1 MQIELA
7 LKALTLKLSEHYSNA
22 EDTEKIVI
30 KCALTATAADAIGGA
45 IPGLAVP
52 ATIIGCFGAVWVMYG
67 KLCSTL
73 GISLK
78 KNVLKLLA
86 RAALSN
92 IVANLSGAILTL
104 VAGMFIPGGSI
115 LASALVSFIT
125 VYLAGLIFLR
135 TILSL
140 AEKSSDSHTF
150 SDMSDS
156 ALKAEVKNTKVS
168 KQDLDAAK
176 KAYEENKDSEKDE

>member
-86 RAALSN
+86 RADRACWQDQTRAMPLR
-92 IVANLSGAILTL
+92 
-104 VAGMFIPGGSI
+104 AGRT
-115 LASALVSFIT
+115 AS
-125 VYLAGLIFLR
+125 R
-135 TILSL
+135 RSL
-140 AEKSSDSHTF
+140 GKKR
-150 SDMSDS
+150 MSDS

>member
-1 MQIELA
+1 M
-7 LKALTLKLSEHYSNA
+7 
-22 EDTEKIVI
+22 
-30 KCALTATAADAIGGA
+30 KCALTATAADAVGGA
-45 IPGLAVP
+45 IPGLAIP
-52 ATIIGCFGAVWVMYG
+52 ATIIGCFGVVWVMYG
-67 KLCSTL
+67 KRCSTL

-78 KNVLKLLA
+78 ENALKLLA

-92 IVANLSGAILTL
+92 ILANLSGAILTL

-140 AEKSSDSHTF
+140 AEKSSDSYTLQRCERQH
-150 SDMSDS
+150 
-156 ALKAEVKNTKVS
+156 AEGGGQEHKGLKGGLGRREKG
-168 KQDLDAAK
+168 LRGK
-176 KAYEENKDSEKDE
+176 KGQQKG